1 MIMNLQRF
9 LHSRICLKIFLKI
22 VEFVFA
28 TIFKLNMSMIK
39 YN

>member
-9 LHSRICLKIFLKI
+9 LHSRICLKIFVKI

-28 TIFKLNMSMIK
+28 TIFKLNMQCL
-39 YN
+39 